1 MLDTLNTNEESSRD
15 MSVDKKWLIK
25 SDNKIVGPYSTD
37 QLENLLLQRQVA
49 LIDEIR
55 DMDNRWLYIRE
66 VAELKILTEQVRLE
80 HDKKSEQ
87 TRTYQTVGANT
98 NTASQTKTAETPD
111 IDFTNH
117 ARTAF
122 TDVEVETKE
131 VPFSEI
137 EVSRVQEH
145 EKKKNTAQYV
155 FPEDTAVKA
164 EVQKSKKQG
173 LFTTLTVAA
182 LLILSTV
189 GYFFYN
195 KWSQDKIERTLITK
209 VRRLVMIGAD
219 SKAVEAFQKLT
230 EDQQNKVLPD
240 VLTLFT
246 KLDADGVINTDNT
259 LKDIKTNPALSAV
272 QKSQIALI
280 QFNKSLLLNQLNEA
294 KGFLVIAKD
303 LDPDSDMIKENSAI
317 LSYLENN
324 TAESAAQF
332 LSLFTRLNKGRLLYG
347 YALNHLQEPQIS
359 DVELLEKIE
368 RYLSTRIEY
377 KKELILVQILLAMKI
392 SNATEANNF
401 IQDFMNTPVMLSH
414 KFKIPGLVYPG
425 IYKIERVIPSYEKMK
440 SQLGFRGSVLTDIYV
455 YLEKNDAYSA
465 QKLFN
470 QAKNQFSN
478 AERTNIN
485 IAINYIQNKSS
496 DIFAIEKTV
505 LPESLNISSH
515 MALILLKK
523 ENKRKDIESNVLNLK
538 KEKNLISVWT
548 DLIQLNEEDP
558 EKIKAYLQLNTMNTE
573 DFIPYIDL
581 RGRYLD

>member
-1 MLDTLNTNEESSRD
+1 

-66 VAELKILTEQVRLE
+66 VAELKVLTEQIRLE

-87 TRTYQTVGANT
+87 TRTYQTSGANT
-98 NTASQTKTAETPD
+98 NTVSQTKTAETPD

-117 ARTAF
+117 ASPIF
-122 TDVEVETKE
+122 TDVHVETKD
-131 VPFSEI
+131 VPFNEI
-137 EVSRVQEH
+137 EIRAQEN
-145 EKKKNTAQYV
+145 EKKKNTTQFV
-155 FPEDTAVKA
+155 FPEDSVVKA

-173 LFTTLTVAA
+173 LFTTLTVAV
-182 LLILSTV
+182 LLTLSTV

-195 KWSQDKIERTLITK
+195 KWSQDKVERALVTK

-240 VLTLFT
+240 ILTLFT
-246 KLDADGVINTDNT
+246 KLDSDGVINTDNT
-259 LKDIKTNPALSAV
+259 LKDIKTNPTLSAV

-303 LDPDSDMIKENSAI
+303 LDPDSDVIKENSAI

-332 LSLFTRLNKGRLLYG
+332 LSLFNRLNKGRLLYG

-392 SNATEANNF
+392 SNMIEANNF

-414 KFKIPGLVYPG
+414 QFKIPGLVYPG
-425 IYKIERVIPSYEKMK
+425 IYKIERVIPTYEKVK
-440 SQLGFRGSVLTDIYV
+440 NQLGPRGSVLTDIYV

-470 QAKNQFSN
+470 QEKNQFSN

-515 MALILLKK
+515 MSLILLKK

-538 KEKNLISVWT
+538 KQKNLISVWT
-548 DLIQLNEEDP
+548 DLIQLSEEDP
-558 EKIKAYLQLNTMNTE
+558 EKIRSYLQLNTMNTE
-573 DFIPYIDL
+573 EFIPYIDL

>member
-1 MLDTLNTNEESSRD
+1 MFDILNTNTESSRN

-66 VAELKILTEQVRLE
+66 VAELKVLTEQVRLE

-87 TRTYQTVGANT
+87 TRTYQTSGSNNNT
-98 NTASQTKTAETPD
+98 LSQTKTAGSPD
-111 IDFTNH
+111 LDFTNH
-117 ARTAF
+117 AITAF
-122 TDVEVETKE
+122 TDVDVETKE
-131 VPFSEI
+131 VPFNEVEI
-137 EVSRVQEH
+137 RSTES
-145 EKKKNTAQYV
+145 EKKKNNAQYV

-164 EVQKSKKQG
+164 DVQKSKNQG
-173 LFTTLTVAA
+173 LMTTLAVVAV
-182 LLILSTV
+182 LTLSTV

-195 KWSQDKIERTLITK
+195 KWSQDKIERALITK

-219 SKAVEAFQKLT
+219 SKAVETFQKLT

-240 VLTLFT
+240 ILTIFT
-246 KLDADGVINTDNT
+246 KLDADGLINTDNT
-259 LKDIKTNPALSAV
+259 LKDIKINPKLSVV

-280 QFNKSLLLNQLNEA
+280 QFNKSLLLNQLNDA

-303 LDPDSDMIKENSAI
+303 LDPDSDVIKENSAI

-324 TAESAAQF
+324 TAESASQF

-347 YALNHLQEPQIS
+347 YALNHLQDPQIS

-368 RYLSTRIEY
+368 RYLSTRIDY
-377 KKELILVQILLAMKI
+377 KKELILVQILLAIKI
-392 SNATEANNF
+392 SNMTEANNF
-401 IQDFMNTPVMLSH
+401 IQDFMSTPVMLSH
-414 KFKIPGLVYPG
+414 KFKMPGLVYPG
-425 IYKIERVIPSYEKMK
+425 IYKMERVMPSYERMK
-440 SQLGFRGSVLTDIYV
+440 NQLGAHGSALTDIYM

-465 QKLFN
+465 QKLFD

-496 DIFAIEKTV
+496 DIFAMEKTV

-548 DLIQLNEEDP
+548 DLIQLSEEDP
-558 EKIKAYLQLNTMNTE
+558 EKIRSYLQLNTMNTE
-573 DFIPYIDL
+573 EFIPYIEL
-581 RGRYLD
+581 KGRYLD

>member
-1 MLDTLNTNEESSRD
+1 

-87 TRTYQTVGANT
+87 TRTYQTAGANN
-98 NTASQTKTAETPD
+98 NTVSQTKTAETPD

-122 TDVEVETKE
+122 TDVDVEAKE
-131 VPFSEI
+131 VPFNEI
-137 EVSRVQEH
+137 EIRAQDS

-164 EVQKSKKQG
+164 DVQKSKKQG
-173 LFTTLTVAA
+173 LLTTLTVAA
-182 LLILSTV
+182 VLTLSTV

-219 SKAVEAFQKLT
+219 AKAVEAFQKLT

-303 LDPDSDMIKENSAI
+303 LDPDSDVIKENSAI

-324 TAESAAQF
+324 IAESAAQF
-332 LSLFTRLNKGRLLYG
+332 LSLFNRLNKGRLLYG

-359 DVELLEKIE
+359 DLELLEKIE
-368 RYLSTRIEY
+368 RYLSTRVEY
-377 KKELILVQILLAMKI
+377 KKELLMVQILLAIKI
-392 SNATEANNF
+392 SNMTEANNF

-414 KFKIPGLVYPG
+414 MFKIPGLVYPG
-425 IYKIERVIPSYEKMK
+425 IYKIERVIPFYEKVRN
-440 SQLGFRGSVLTDIYV
+440 QLGPQGSVLTDIYV

-470 QAKNQFSN
+470 QAKNQLSS
-478 AERTNIN
+478 ADRTNIN

-515 MALILLKK
+515 MSLILLKK

-548 DLIQLNEEDP
+548 DLVQLNDEDP
-558 EKIKAYLQLNTMNTE
+558 EKIRSYLQLNTMNTE
-573 DFIPYIDL
+573 DFIPYIEL